1 MVVPGDRA
9 FFASCPLK
17 SVSETFDGLYGS
29 IDERC
34 HHVQFRIWGTRMI
47 TTLSII
53 FAIIV
58 ASIAAVASANSQG
71 VNLFTTLILVTTIA
85 VAAVVAVVSASS
97 NV

>member
-1 MVVPGDRA
+1 MVRGELA

-17 SVSETFDGLYGS
+17 SASETFDGLYGYV
-29 IDERC
+29 DERC
-34 HHVQFRIWGTRMI
+34 HHVLFRIWGTRMI

-85 VAAVVAVVSASS
+85 VVAVVSASS

>member
-1 MVVPGDRA
+1 
-9 FFASCPLK
+9 
-17 SVSETFDGLYGS
+17 
-29 IDERC
+29 
-34 HHVQFRIWGTRMI
+34 MI

-53 FAIIV
+53 FAISV

>member
-1 MVVPGDRA
+1 
-9 FFASCPLK
+9 
-17 SVSETFDGLYGS
+17 
-29 IDERC
+29 
-34 HHVQFRIWGTRMI
+34 MI

-71 VNLFTTLILVTTIA
+71 VNMFTTMILVTTIA

>member
-1 MVVPGDRA
+1 MCPANLAFLPRA
-9 FFASCPLK
+9 PLK
-17 SVSETFDGLYGS
+17 SAAETFDGWYGA